1 MKRILFT
8 ILAVFVLLAPA
19 AAQAKIVSRLGI
31 AIQSCVVN
39 ESNGVTNGI
48 NVVYYNTHP
57 SAATEVDFYVGY
69 HNHKAVLLDRG
80 TFTAGSAINHNL
92 TDGIVGVAW
101 QGPQPH
107 ICTVQRVVLSN
118 GKVLTP

>member
-1 MKRILFT
+1 MLHAGEQLCRVQMRDSAGTGQLSVDLGT
-8 ILAVFVLLAPA
+8 RQA
-19 AAQAKIVSRLGI
+19 AAA
-31 AIQSCVVN
+31 
-39 ESNGVTNGI
+39 
-48 NVVYYNTHP
+48 
-57 SAATEVDFYVGY
+57 AATEVDFYVGY
-69 HNHKAVLLDRG
+69 HNHKAVFADRG